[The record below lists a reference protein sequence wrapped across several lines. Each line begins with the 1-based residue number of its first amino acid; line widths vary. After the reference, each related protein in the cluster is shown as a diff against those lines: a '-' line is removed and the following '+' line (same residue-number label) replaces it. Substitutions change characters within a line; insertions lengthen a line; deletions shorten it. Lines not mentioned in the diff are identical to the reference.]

1 MKVDEVLDQVF
12 FLLNSEIE
20 INGCLV
26 KIANNIYIA
35 PDEDSYRDMY
45 KSVLIEDS
53 NFSKKLSSSYV
64 SVWGGGDVVYCSPI
78 KIKGK
83 LCTSINQQFPIALT
97 EINSAVVI
105 EDNEVIK
112 VV

>member
-1 MKVDEVLDQVF
+1 MKVDEVLDQASS
-12 FLLNSEIE
+12 LLNSEIE

-35 PDEDSYRDMY
+35 PDEASYRDID
-45 KSVLIEDS
+45 KSILIEDS

-64 SVWGGGDVVYCSPI
+64 SVWGGSDVVYCSPI

-83 LCTSINQQFPIALT
+83 LYTSINQQFPIALT
-97 EINSAVVI
+97 EINSAVVS
-105 EDNEVIK
+105 ESNEVIK
-112 VV
+112 IM